1 HANKWVDTTLDK
13 GVDGL
18 KKDFESLKRF
28 VPDPFETTVFETNNT
43 TGRNRYRAPLDG
55 TVNNFYQMIL
65 QEGVRAII
73 MLCNFTESGRKICT
87 EYYPLNEGDA
97 PLVFGDITVV
107 CLHTSDMPGES
118 KVHITWLGLKS
129 KSGKRQTI
137 RHIQWKDWPEHGVP
151 EVSLTPMNILTAVR
165 GSRGPVLVHC
175 IDGVSRT
182 GTIVAIEFILE
193 KMLRGDANDDSSA
206 MIKEL
211 RKQRALAIRTAMQY
225 VYIHRELLQ
234 YLQERQITEMS
245 QRLLEFVDDYDR
257 FYKQYAKEN
266 ATPPFTTN
274 NPNEGDDAKTAC
286 FGQFNTAD
294 YFNVPKSTYL
304 DSKTQISPSDPE

>member
-1 HANKWVDTTLDK
+1 
-13 GVDGL
+13 
-18 KKDFESLKRF
+18 
-28 VPDPFETTVFETNNT
+28 
-43 TGRNRYRAPLDG
+43 
-55 TVNNFYQMIL
+55 
-65 QEGVRAII
+65 
-73 MLCNFTESGRKICT
+73 
-87 EYYPLNEGDA
+87 
-97 PLVFGDITVV
+97 
-107 CLHTSDMPGES
+107 MPGEP

-151 EVSLTPMNILTAVR
+151 EVSLTPMNIFAAVR

-193 KMLRGDANDDSSA
+193 KMLHGDASDDSSE

-257 FYKQYAKEN
+257 YYKQYTKED
-266 ATPPFTTN
+266 ATPPFITN
-274 NPNEGDDAKTAC
+274 D
-286 FGQFNTAD
+286 FNTAD
-294 YFNVPKSTYL
+294 YFHVPKSTYL
-304 DSKTQISPSDPE
+304 DSKTQISPSDQE